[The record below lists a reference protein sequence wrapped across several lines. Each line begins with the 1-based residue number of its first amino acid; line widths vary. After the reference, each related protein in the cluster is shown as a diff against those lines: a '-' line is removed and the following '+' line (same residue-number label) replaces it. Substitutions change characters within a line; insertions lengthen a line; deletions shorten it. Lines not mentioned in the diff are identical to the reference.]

1 MPDKPSM
8 KCFDPAADGPVA
20 FFKIFSS
27 AVAPRPI
34 AFVSTV
40 APDGTK
46 NLSPFSF
53 FNFFSANPPVLV
65 FSVSTPASGGEKDTL
80 RNVRESGECIIHITD
95 RTLGDQLNL
104 ASAVYAPDIDE
115 FEKAGLTAVAG
126 DEVSAFRV
134 AEAKIAMECRVRQ
147 IVPLGDQRASG
158 NLVIC
163 DVVKLHADESIL
175 FEDGASI
182 DPRKFASL
190 SRLGGEWYMETRPDA
205 LFELPRPP
213 GGDAMGVKGVLAAAP
228 LTSHLSMAE
237 RSILGTM
244 STPPEKAAVA
254 EFAERWRASWVN
266 GATDS
271 PQAALLDHARKS
283 LCRHDA
289 DEGWLAILAA
299 EQLSDVKDL
308 RR

>member
-1 MPDKPSM
+1 MSDIPSM
-8 KCFDPAADGPVA
+8 KCFDPATDGPVA

-40 APDGTK
+40 AADGTK

-80 RNVRESGECIIHITD
+80 RNVRESGECIVHITD
-95 RTLGDQLNL
+95 RPLGDQLNL
-104 ASAVYAPDIDE
+104 ASAVYAPDVDE
-115 FEKAGLTAVAG
+115 FEKSGLTAVAG
-126 DEVSAFRV
+126 EAVNAFRV
-134 AEAKIAMECRVRQ
+134 AEAKIAMECRLRQ

-163 DVVKLHADESIL
+163 DVVKLHADEAIL

-228 LTSHLSMAE
+228 LASQLSLAE
-237 RSILGTM
+237 RAILGT
-244 STPPEKAAVA
+244 SSAPPDGTAVA
-254 EFAERWRASWVN
+254 AFAERWRASRANEEPTRQEV
-266 GATDS
+266 
-271 PQAALLDHARKS
+271 ALLDHARKS
-283 LCRHDA
+283 LSEHKV

-299 EQLSDVKDL
+299 EQLSVPKEL
-308 RR
+308 HR

>member
-40 APDGTK
+40 AADGTK

-80 RNVRESGECIIHITD
+80 HNVRESGECIIHITD
-95 RTLGDQLNL
+95 RPLGDQLNL
-104 ASAVYAPDIDE
+104 ASAMYAPDIDE

-126 DEVSAFRV
+126 DEVGAFRV
-134 AEAKIAMECRVRQ
+134 AEAKVAMECRLRQ

-175 FEDGASI
+175 FEDGTSI

-213 GGDAMGVKGVLAAAP
+213 GGDAMGVNGVLAAAP
-228 LTSHLSMAE
+228 LASELSMAE
-237 RSILGTM
+237 RSILGTL
-244 STPPEKAAVA
+244 SAPPEKVAVA
-254 EFAERWRASWVN
+254 KFAERWRESQASD
-266 GATDS
+266 ATDS
-271 PQAALLDHARKS
+271 PQVALLDHARKS
-283 LCRHDA
+283 LARHDT

-299 EQLSDVKDL
+299 EQLTDV
-308 RR
+308 

>member
-1 MPDKPSM
+1 MSDKPRM
-8 KCFDPAADGPVA
+8 KCFDPATDGPVA

-95 RTLGDQLNL
+95 RPLGDQLNL
-104 ASAVYAPDIDE
+104 ASAVYPPDIDE

-126 DEVSAFRV
+126 DDVSVFRV
-134 AEAKIAMECRVRQ
+134 AEAKVAMECRVRQ

-163 DVVKLHADESIL
+163 DVVKLHADKSIL

-213 GGDAMGVKGVLAAAP
+213 GGDAMGVNGVLVAAP
-228 LTSHLSMAE
+228 LASQLTIAE
-237 RSILGTM
+237 RSILGTL
-244 STPPEKAAVA
+244 SAPPEEVAVA
-254 EFAERWRASWVN
+254 AFAERWRASRVN
-266 GATDS
+266 EAIDS
-271 PQAALLDHARKS
+271 PQAALLDHARKALS
-283 LCRHDA
+283 RHDA

-299 EQLSDVKDL
+299 EQLPDAKDL
-308 RR
+308 RQ

>member
-1 MPDKPSM
+1 MSDKPRM
-8 KCFDPAADGPVA
+8 KCFDPATDGPVA

-40 APDGTK
+40 SANGTK

-80 RNVRESGECIIHITD
+80 RNVRESRECIIHITD
-95 RTLGDQLNL
+95 RPLGDQLNL
-104 ASAVYAPDIDE
+104 ASAVYPPDIDE

-126 DEVSAFRV
+126 DDVSVFRV
-134 AEAKIAMECRVRQ
+134 AEAKIAMECRLRQ

-213 GGDAMGVKGVLAAAP
+213 GGDAMGVNGVLAAAP
-228 LTSHLSMAE
+228 LASQLTIAE
-237 RSILGTM
+237 RSILGTL
-244 STPPEKAAVA
+244 SAPPEKNAVA
-254 EFAERWRASWVN
+254 AFAERWRVSRVN
-266 GATDS
+266 EATDN
-271 PQAALLDHARKS
+271 PQAVLLDHARKS
-283 LCRHDA
+283 LSRHDA

-299 EQLSDVKDL
+299 EQLSDAKEL
-308 RR
+308 RQ

>member
-1 MPDKPSM
+1 M
-8 KCFDPAADGPVA
+8 KTFDPATEGPVA

-40 APDGTK
+40 ASDGTK

-80 RNVRESGECIIHITD
+80 RNVRENGDCIVHIAD
-95 RTLGDQLNL
+95 RPLGDQLNL

-115 FEKAGLTAVAG
+115 FEKAGLTPVPG
-126 DEVSAFRV
+126 DSVSAFRV
-134 AEAKIAMECRVRQ
+134 AEAKVAMECRLRQ
-147 IVPLGDQRASG
+147 VVSLGDQRASG

-163 DVVKLHADESIL
+163 DVVKLHVDESIL

-190 SRLGGEWYMETRPDA
+190 SRLGGEWYMETRPDS

-213 GGDAMGVKGVLAAAP
+213 SGDAIGVAGVLEAAP
-228 LTSHLSMAE
+228 LTRRLSVAE
-237 RSILGTM
+237 RAVLGTVN
-244 STPPEKAAVA
+244 AVPSA
-254 EFAERWRASWVN
+254 HLVQDFAKRWHATNEMENSALAQGALLEFARS
-266 GATDS
+266 
-271 PQAALLDHARKS
+271 ALSRYDTN
-283 LCRHDA
+283 DA
-289 DEGWLAILAA
+289 WLAILSA
-299 EQLSDVKDL
+299 EQLSN
-308 RR
+308 